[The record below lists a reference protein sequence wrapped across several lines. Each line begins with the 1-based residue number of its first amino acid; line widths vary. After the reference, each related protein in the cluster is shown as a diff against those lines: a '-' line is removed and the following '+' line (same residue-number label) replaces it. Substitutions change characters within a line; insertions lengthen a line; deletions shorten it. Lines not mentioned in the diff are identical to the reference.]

1 MSPSTHCHFGDETFQ
16 SITCTCTNNLY
27 RTTKRQNTKTLNNAS
42 QSKWPYTLKKPRI
55 REMEPSLVAFLDIR
69 PGNGRWTF
77 CFLFIARSK
86 RSTKEMKGPKSLSS
100 TEHSF
105 PKTSAVLILGTFV
118 PTELSLLE
126 TVIPEEGK

>member
-1 MSPSTHCHFGDETFQ
+1 
-16 SITCTCTNNLY
+16 
-27 RTTKRQNTKTLNNAS
+27 
-42 QSKWPYTLKKPRI
+42 
-55 REMEPSLVAFLDIR
+55 MEPSLVAFLDIR

-77 CFLFIARSK
+77 CFLFIARNK